1 MENKVYIVC
10 KEGTGADHKIYD
22 TDILG
27 IYTSKDKAEFNRNLF
42 MINIDPNNLQ
52 IIEKDLN
59 KDNPI
64 KDMYAHFDIKFKL
77 GRDNQLYSYYK
88 LVYTDSEPASHDT
101 DIEPNSVKYSFTDNN
116 CKLQYIVRL
125 SNFDRNLSFDD
136 LKKKAKEL
144 LIEKTDRPIKELFE
158 MIDNTVI
165 SIHPILDDNHNLIL
179 LSPSLFITDTYR
191 FTNESKEAYAYI
203 ITSFQN
209 RFVLGFKRFIEENL
223 HNKFTQEEAKAITS
237 IIQEK
242 MNIKFPDFK
251 INSKVFPKT
260 ILKRYIAED
269 SYDFFGFD

>member
-10 KEGTGADHKIYD
+10 KEETGADHKIYD

-27 IYTSKDKAEFNRNLF
+27 IYTSKDKAELNRNLF
-42 MINIDPNNLQ
+42 MINIDANNLQ

-64 KDMYAHFDIKFKL
+64 KDMYAHFEIKFKL
-77 GRDNQLYSYYK
+77 GHDNKLYSYYK
-88 LVYTDSEPASHDT
+88 LLYTDSEPVINV

-116 CKLQYIVRL
+116 CVLQYIVRL
-125 SNFDRNLSFDD
+125 SNFDRNLPFDD

-144 LIEKTDRPIKELFE
+144 LIEKTNRPIKELFD

-179 LSPSLFITDTYR
+179 LRPSLFITDTYK
-191 FTNESKEAYAYI
+191 FTNEAKEAYIYI
-203 ITSFQN
+203 IESFQN
-209 RFVLGFKRFIEENL
+209 RFVLGFNRFLEEKMNL
-223 HNKFTQEEAKAITS
+223 KFTQEEAKAITN

-269 SYDFFGFD
+269 SYDFFKFD